1 MKTAFFR
8 TAVICSVL
16 ITTQLTSRA
25 NDIVDFLRAVNGVP
39 QHQGRPAPQYVSEH
53 GHSEHGR
60 SGYQHDGRALTSR
73 DVYQMQTAGRP
84 VSFDYDRGGYNRDA
98 FGGMNGPHHGER
110 ISFREPVYSSRVYGS
125 RPQARVTFN
134 VSTGGYNGTPGYIP
148 VQQAQPLPPVDS
160 YPVVPQAPAIPAP
173 GYSYP
178 MQHEIG
184 QIVDCQV
191 PLATCVRVE
200 DECNIAPNAVPVVVA
215 VRDPNACEHDVN
227 SIVFVQV
234 CVPPCPPRSI
244 RISPCRT
251 RVTMCYGQYE
261 VDIKSKNGMIVVD
274 YDN

>member
-1 MKTAFFR
+1 MKTAFLR
-8 TAVICSVL
+8 TAVICGVL
-16 ITTQLTSRA
+16 VTTQLTSRA

-39 QHQGRPAPQYVSEH
+39 QQHGRPVPQFVSER

-60 SGYQHDGRALTSR
+60 SGYQHNSRVQASR
-73 DVYQMQTAGRP
+73 DFHQPQTAGRHGD
-84 VSFDYDRGGYNRDA
+84 FDYDRGGYNRDG

-110 ISFREPVYSSRVYGS
+110 ISFREPVCSSRAYGS

-134 VSTGGYNGTPGYIP
+134 VSTGGYGNPAYMP
-148 VQQAQPLPPVDS
+148 VQQDQLLPPVDS
-160 YPVVPQAPAIPAP
+160 YPVVPQAPAMPAP

-178 MQHEIG
+178 IEHEIG
-184 QIVDCQV
+184 QIVDCRV

-215 VRDPNACEHDVN
+215 VRDPNACDHDPNAV
-227 SIVFVQV
+227 VFVQV

-244 RISPCRT
+244 KISPCRT